1 MKPAGPAIKR
11 EEMTADDWTEP
22 DQALEAFEDTVSSL
36 ITEDFKAVEKLPCQN
51 TIYHCTDVKGALGI

>member
-1 MKPAGPAIKR
+1 
-11 EEMTADDWTEP
+11 MTADDWTEP

-51 TIYHCTDVKGALGI
+51 TIYHYTDVKGALGI

>member
-51 TIYHCTDVKGALGI
+51 TIYHYTDVKGALGI